1 VIHEQVKE
9 LLKIPQFEQRSPE
22 WFEQRNNAITASDI
36 PTVLGENSYKKP
48 WSLLLDKCNRNPKP
62 FVGNDAT
69 RWGTHYEDIAIEKYS
84 EIKNKKVLSFGLI
97 IHRDYP
103 WLGGSPDGI
112 TTDGILLEVKCPLKR
127 KIIHGEVPHH
137 YKSQVLLNLEI
148 CDLELAHFIE
158 FVPGKSDND
167 YEINIVEVH
176 RDREWFKENI
186 QKMKEFWDSVLEYR
200 EIGIEKHPKYSKT
213 SGKRKNDTQDE
224 GIILDLS
231 SKKKELPMFIE
242 DSIEQNE
249 IPILRTE
256 KISMRIKKQPNK
268 KPDNLPFFI
277 DE

>member
-1 VIHEQVKE
+1 MDDVIHEQVKE

-48 WSLLLDKCNRNPKP
+48 WSLLLDKCNKNPKP
-62 FVGNDAT
+62 FIGNDAT

-84 EIKNKKVLSFGLI
+84 EIRNKKVLSFGLI

-158 FVPGKSDND
+158 FVPGSSDND
-167 YEINIVEVH
+167 YEINIVEIH
-176 RDREWFKENI
+176 RDREWFKEQLKN
-186 QKMKEFWDSVLEYR
+186 MKDFWDSVLYYR
-200 EIGIEKHPKYSKT
+200 AVGIENHPKYNSYKEKT
-213 SGKRKNDTQDE
+213 VTKTKKREFSDSGIT
-224 GIILDLS
+224 LDLRS
-231 SKKKELPMFIE
+231 EQPKKSVPLFV
-242 DSIEQNE
+242 D
-249 IPILRTE
+249 
-256 KISMRIKKQPNK
+256 
-268 KPDNLPFFI
+268 
-277 DE
+277 